1 MITNHNPQHNRKDG
15 FNVPEGYFDT
25 VEQRLFE
32 RLDGNVQLHQ
42 KDTRIRQ
49 FIPIKILV
57 TLAAAVA
64 LLVGIGLLVKQQ
76 STSTLSHETL
86 ENYFEY
92 NSPYTLSN
100 EFIQAFDEKDLQEM
114 EQAIQVNQ
122 KELNEYVQTN
132 IDLDYYLNY

>member
-1 MITNHNPQHNRKDG
+1 MITNHNPKHNRKDG

-25 VEQRLFE
+25 IEQRLFE

-49 FIPIKILV
+49 FRPIKMLV

>member
-49 FIPIKILV
+49 FRPMKMLV
-57 TLAAAVA
+57 TLAAAIA

>member
-1 MITNHNPQHNRKDG
+1 MITNHNPKHNRKDG

-49 FIPIKILV
+49 FRPIKMLV

>member
-49 FIPIKILV
+49 FRPMKMLV

>member
-1 MITNHNPQHNRKDG
+1 MITNHNSQHTRNDG

-25 VEQRLFE
+25 IEQRLFE
-32 RLDGNVQLHQ
+32 RLDGNVQLRH
-42 KDTRIRQ
+42 KNKRIRQ
-49 FIPIKILV
+49 LTPIKMLV

-64 LLVGIGLLVKQQ
+64 LIMGIGLLVKQQ
-76 STSTLSHETL
+76 NTPSLSNETL
-86 ENYFEY
+86 EHYLEY
-92 NSPYTLSN
+92 NSSYTLSN

-122 KELNEYVQTN
+122 QELNEYVQTN

>member
-1 MITNHNPQHNRKDG
+1 MITNHNPKHNRKDG

-32 RLDGNVQLHQ
+32 RLDGNVQLQQ

-49 FIPIKILV
+49 FRPMKMLV
-57 TLAAAVA
+57 ALAAAVA

>member
-1 MITNHNPQHNRKDG
+1 MITNHNPKHNRKDG

-49 FIPIKILV
+49 FRPMKMLV
-57 TLAAAVA
+57 ALAAAVA

>member
-1 MITNHNPQHNRKDG
+1 MITNHNPKHNRKDG

-25 VEQRLFE
+25 IEQRLFE

-49 FIPIKILV
+49 FRPMKMLV
-57 TLAAAVA
+57 TLAAAIA

>member
-25 VEQRLFE
+25 IEQRLFE

-49 FIPIKILV
+49 FRPLKILV

>member
-25 VEQRLFE
+25 IEQRLFE

-49 FIPIKILV
+49 FRSMKILV

>member
-1 MITNHNPQHNRKDG
+1 MITNHNPKHNRKDG

-49 FIPIKILV
+49 FKPMKMLV